1 MSFDRIKD
9 IFREIMVCK
18 IREIGLKYLGMVLNV
33 LIESVYIFL
42 QIIMVIENFCFMLGL
57 FFNFNWEGCLLLY
70 LWQGALGVLIR
81 DREQ

>member
-18 IREIGLKYLGMVLNV
+18 TREIGLKHLGMALNA

-42 QIIMVIENFCFMLGL
+42 QTIMATENFCFMLGL
-57 FFNFNWEGCLLLY
+57 FSNSNWEGCLLLH
-70 LWQGALGVLIR
+70 LW
-81 DREQ
+81 